1 MKKTADDICLE
12 IYLGEMVDI
21 DPYDEPIINNR
32 LTELVQTAK
41 EVNSGIWARG
51 FIRNQALKNNGFD
64 PEIIMTIAA
73 HEYMKEVDYNG
84 C

>member
-1 MKKTADDICLE
+1 MKKSLDDICLE
-12 IYLGEMVDI
+12 IYLGEKVDF
-21 DPYDEPIINNR
+21 DPYDEPTINNR
-32 LTELVQTAK
+32 LTDLLQTAK

-51 FIRNQALKNNGFD
+51 FIRKLALKNNGYD

-73 HEYMKEVDYNG
+73 HEYMKEQDYNG